1 MCGLESR
8 LQGSGDL
15 HTEHS
20 GIYLPVAIF
29 RWRLSVEALRF
40 DSERGSSRTFSEATE
55 SEGAMRGHCFDLGGY
70 MVGSF
75 AAYNLLLMT
84 YFAIASSVMAR
95 SLSSSSGTP
104 KLSSSLLMAGW
115 LS

>member
-1 MCGLESR
+1 MCKLDSR

-70 MVGSF
+70 HGRVVRSVQL
-75 AAYNLLLMT
+75 AAYDLFCDRVLRDGP
-84 YFAIASSVMAR
+84 IAVIE
-95 SLSSSSGTP
+95 
-104 KLSSSLLMAGW
+104 
-115 LS
+115 